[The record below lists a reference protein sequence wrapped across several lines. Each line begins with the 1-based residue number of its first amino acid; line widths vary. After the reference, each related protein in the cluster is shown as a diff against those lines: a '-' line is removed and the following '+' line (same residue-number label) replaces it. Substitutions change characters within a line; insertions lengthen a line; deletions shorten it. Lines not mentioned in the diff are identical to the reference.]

1 MSETSGRIDWIDH
14 LRGLGIV
21 LVVIGHVTSSAP
33 LHHWIFLF
41 HMPLFFL
48 LSGYLARPREPWPLA
63 RSRFFALLVPYA
75 AFLLLVAGL
84 DYIWGRL
91 DGSGSMIAHYGP
103 VGSAVRLA
111 FGGSALVEVFGTFW
125 FVPCL
130 YVAGLILNQIIG
142 HRWAVMLALAAIM
155 LGVAISYVVPA
166 IPSPLGVVQVPMA
179 LALLAC
185 GWFARGHGSVSP
197 GVLVGSAILFVGA
210 GLLADPFDMKY
221 LSFGMFPAN
230 IIAALAGTV
239 TVAGVAQWLG
249 RVSVIGNTLSIL
261 GRASLVIMFLHQLI
275 NIHLHPY
282 AGDWLTVAAAILLP
296 LAFWWAVGRGALTS
310 RLFLGK
316 A

>member
-48 LSGYLARPREPWPLA
+48 LSGYLARPRAPWLLA

-84 DYIWGRL
+84 DYIWGRI

-103 VGSAVRLA
+103 VGSVVRLV

-130 YVAGLILNQIIG
+130 YVAGLILNQIVG
-142 HRWAVMLALAAIM
+142 HRQAMGLALAAII
-155 LGVAISYVVPA
+155 LGVAISYLVPA

-179 LALLAC
+179 LALMAC
-185 GWFARGHGSVSP
+185 GWLARGRGSVSP
-197 GVLVGSAILFVGA
+197 AVLAIATILFVVA
-210 GLLADPFDMKY
+210 GTMADPFDMKY
-221 LSFGMFPAN
+221 LSFGTFPTN
-230 IIAALAGTV
+230 IVSAIAGTV

-249 RVSVIGNTLSIL
+249 RVTVIGSGLSLL

-275 NIHLHPY
+275 NVHLHPY
-282 AGDWLTVAAAILLP
+282 AGDWLTVVVAILLP

-310 RLFLGK
+310 RLFLGR